1 MVLVNP
7 PEPSA
12 LDMERTY
19 RLLLYDA
26 LASEAMS
33 TLATG
38 VFLTGYAVA
47 LGASN
52 LAIGALAAVPSAVQF
67 LQFPAVVLVERLR
80 RRRAICVRAA
90 GIGRGFLVVA
100 ATAPLF
106 GGAAGVIMLI
116 SSIAVWQ
123 AAAAVA
129 GCAWN
134 SWMRDLVP
142 EGSQGRFFGRRAA
155 ANTAIAMVLALLS
168 GIVIDRWRQFAP
180 SHAIVAYMGLFLTSA
195 AIGFLGVWLLSVTPD
210 QPMLPVQGRTHPLGM
225 LAEPFLDRN
234 FRRLIVFLSCWGFAA
249 NLAAPFFA
257 VYMLKSLGY
266 SMTSVVVLTTA
277 SQLSNLAAV
286 GLWGNLIDRFS
297 NKAVLRYCAPL
308 FLLCTLAWTLTGLPW
323 IAPITFYLLL
333 AIHVLMGISTAG
345 VALASGNIAM
355 KLSPAGEATSFL
367 AASSVVSASCAAL
380 APIIGGLC
388 ADYFAA
394 HELTLAFTWKTD
406 VNAVTVQVLNLHAW
420 TFFFGL
426 AFLAGLVSL
435 HRLSFVQEPRRTVD
449 PLLMRDLLL
458 EARNAVRGLSSVA
471 GLVRVG
477 RVPAWWPWRMEKVA
491 APGASE
497 RGASRWRVWR

>member
-1 MVLVNP
+1 MSQAD
-7 PEPSA
+7 EPVSA
-12 LDMERTY
+12 SAQRVF

-52 LAIGALAAVPSAVQF
+52 LAIGVLAAVPAAVQF

-80 RRRAICVRAA
+80 RRRAISVWAA
-90 GIGRGFLVVA
+90 GIGRCFLLAA

-106 GGAAGVIMLI
+106 GPAAGVIVLMM
-116 SSIAVWQ
+116 SIAIWQ
-123 AAAAVA
+123 ASAAVA

-142 EGSQGRFFGRRAA
+142 EDSYGRFFGRRAA
-155 ANTAIAMVLALLS
+155 ANTALAMALALLC
-168 GIVIDRWRQFAP
+168 GVLIDRWRQFTP
-180 SHAIVAYMGLFLTSA
+180 DRAILAYAVLFVTSA
-195 AIGFLGVWLLSVTPD
+195 AIGFLGVWLLSITPD
-210 QPMLPVQGRTHPLGM
+210 QPMLPRPSHTPALRM
-225 LAEPFLDRN
+225 LAAPFHDRN
-234 FRRLIVFLSCWGFAA
+234 FRRLIVFLSCWSFAA

-266 SMTSVVVLTTA
+266 SMTAVVILTTA

-297 NKAVLRYCAPL
+297 NKAVLSYCAPL
-308 FLLCTLAWTLTGLPW
+308 FLLCTLAWTFTGLPW
-323 IAPITFYLLL
+323 VAPLTFYLLL
-333 AIHVLMGISTAG
+333 AIHVLMGVATAG

-355 KLSPAGEATSFL
+355 KLSPAGQATSFL
-367 AASSVVSASCAAL
+367 AASSVVSASFAAL

-388 ADYFAA
+388 ADFFAA
-394 HELTLAFTWKTD
+394 HELSLAFTWKTH
-406 VNAVTVQVLNLHAW
+406 VNAVTVQLLNLHSW

-426 AFLAGLVSL
+426 AFVVGLVSL
-435 HRLSFVQEPRRTVD
+435 HRLSFVQEAMRSIN
-449 PLLMRDLLL
+449 PLLVRDLLL

-477 RVPAWWPWRMEKVA
+477 RVPSPLP
-491 APGASE
+491 APAE
-497 RGASRWRVWR
+497 EARGD

>member
-1 MVLVNP
+1 MAP
-7 PEPSA
+7 SDQSPET
-12 LDMERTY
+12 ERTF

-52 LAIGALAAVPSAVQF
+52 LAIGLLAAVPSAVQF
-67 LQFPAVVLVERLR
+67 LQFPAAVLVERVR
-80 RRRAICVRAA
+80 RRRAISVWAA
-90 GIGRGFLVVA
+90 SIGRGFLLTA
-100 ATAPLF
+100 AIASIM

-116 SSIAVWQ
+116 ASVAIWQ
-123 AAAAVA
+123 ASAAVA

-142 EGSQGRFFGRRAA
+142 EASHGRFFGRRAA
-155 ANTAIAMVLALLS
+155 ANTAIAMVLALLC
-168 GIVIDRWRQFAP
+168 GVLIDRWNQFAP
-180 SHAIVAYMGLFLTSA
+180 NHFIIAYLVLFLTSA
-195 AIGFLGVWLLSVTPD
+195 GFGFLGVWLLSITPD
-210 QPMLPVQGRTHPLGM
+210 QPMAPTPPHARAIAM
-225 LAEPFLDRN
+225 LAAPFRDIN
-234 FRRLIVFLSCWGFAA
+234 FRRLIVFLSCWSFAA

-266 SMTSVVVLTTA
+266 PMTKVVVLTTA

-297 NKAVLRYCAPL
+297 NKAVLGYSAPL
-308 FLLCTLAWTLTGLPW
+308 FLLCTLAWTFTGLPW
-323 IAPITFYLLL
+323 LTPFTFYLLL
-333 AIHVLMGISTAG
+333 GIHVLMGIATAG

-355 KLSPAGEATSFL
+355 KLSPPGQATSFL
-367 AASSVVSASCAAL
+367 AASGVVSASCAAL

-388 ADYFAA
+388 ADFFAA
-394 HELTLAFTWKTD
+394 HELSVGFTWKTNVD
-406 VNAVTVQVLNLHAW
+406 AVTVQVPNLHAW

-426 AFLAGLVSL
+426 AFLVGLVSL
-435 HRLSFVQEPRRTVD
+435 HRLSFVQETARSIN

-477 RVPAWWPWRMEKVA
+477 KVPSWLAPRPAKVPAVTGH
-491 APGASE
+491 APRLE
-497 RGASRWRVWR
+497 